1 MRERIQQLNDELFE
15 RIVDIRRTLH
25 RNPELAYSEWNTAK
39 LAANTLEA
47 LGFEVRTEV
56 AQTGVVATLYGE
68 RPGPALAL
76 RADMDALPIQEDSAV
91 DFASENEGVMHACG
105 HDAHTASLL
114 GTAII
119 LHRLRA
125 ELPGSVRF
133 LFQPS
138 EEKLPGGALP
148 MIREGALGEAFGPT
162 PRAIFGQHV
171 HPGLDAGKIGIRSG
185 RYMASADEVYITIE
199 GEGGHAAAPH
209 LLDADPVLAAAH
221 TLAALQSVT
230 SRHCPPD
237 VPSILSI
244 GRFMA
249 DGATNVIPERVVL
262 EGSFRS
268 LDETW
273 RFQAH
278 EHIRRIAE
286 KTAEAH
292 GARVRVEIKT
302 GYPVLCNDPASAA
315 FVRNAAARYVGEENV
330 VDLDMWYASEDFA
343 WFLREA
349 PGAFYRF
356 GTRNE
361 AKNIVHGLHTPR
373 FAIDEEAL
381 RTAPGF
387 MAYLT
392 MEYLTQGAAEK

>member
-1 MRERIQQLNDELFE
+1 MRERIQKLNEELFE
-15 RIVDIRRTLH
+15 QIVAIRRALH
-25 RNPELAYSEWNTAK
+25 RDPELAYAERNTAK
-39 LAANTLEA
+39 RVADVLEP
-47 LGFEVRTEV
+47 LGFEVRTGV
-56 AQTGVVATLYGE
+56 AQTGVVATLRGG

-76 RADMDALPIQEDSAV
+76 RADMDALPIQEETAF
-91 DFASENEGVMHACG
+91 DFASENDGVMHACG

-114 GTAII
+114 GTASI
-119 LHRLRA
+119 LHRLRE

-148 MIREGALGEAFGPT
+148 MIREGALGERFGPA
-162 PRAIFGQHV
+162 PEAIFGQHV
-171 HPGLDAGKIGIRSG
+171 HPGLDAGKIGVRSG
-185 RYMASADEVYITIE
+185 RYMASSDEVYITIQ

-209 LLDADPVLAAAH
+209 LLDSDPVLAAAH
-221 TLAALQSVT
+221 ALVALQSVA

-237 VPSILSI
+237 VPGVLTI

-249 DGATNVIPERVVL
+249 DGATNVIPGQVAL

-273 RFQAH
+273 RLQGH

-292 GARVRVEIKT
+292 GARVQVRIEK
-302 GYPVLCNDPASAA
+302 GYPVLCNDPASAR
-315 FVRNAAARYVGEENV
+315 FVREAAIRYAGEENV
-330 VDLDMWYASEDFA
+330 VDLDLWYASEDFA
-343 WFLREA
+343 WFLRET

-381 RTAPGF
+381 RVAPGF

-392 MEYLTQGAAEK
+392 MEYLTRRAA

>member
-1 MRERIQQLNDELFE
+1 MRERIQKLNEELFE
-15 RIVDIRRTLH
+15 HIVAIRRTLH

-39 LAANTLEA
+39 LAADALEP
-47 LGFEVRTEV
+47 LGCEIRTGV
-56 AQTGVVATLYGE
+56 AQTGVVATLRGE

-76 RADMDALPIQEDSAV
+76 RADMDALPVQEENTF
-91 DFASENEGVMHACG
+91 DFASRNDGVMHACG

-114 GTAII
+114 GTAAI

-148 MIREGALGEAFGPT
+148 MIREGALGEAFGP
-162 PRAIFGQHV
+162 PPLAIFGQHV
-171 HPGLDAGKIGIRSG
+171 HPGLDAGKIGVRSG
-185 RYMASADEVYITIE
+185 RYMASGDEVYVTIQ

-209 LLDADPVLAAAH
+209 LLDADPALAAAH
-221 TLAALQSVT
+221 VLVALQAVT

-237 VPSILSI
+237 APSVLSI
-244 GRFMA
+244 GRFIA
-249 DGATNVIPERVVL
+249 DGATNVIPDQVVL

-273 RFQAH
+273 RFEAH

-302 GYPVLCNDPASAA
+302 GYPVLCNDPASAQ
-315 FVRNAAARYVGEENV
+315 FVRAAAVDYVGEENV
-330 VDLDMWYASEDFA
+330 VDLDPWYASEDFA

-361 AKNIVHGLHTPR
+361 ARNIVHGLHTPR
-373 FAIDEEAL
+373 FTIDEEAL

-392 MEYLTQGAAEK
+392 MEYLTRRAA

>member
-1 MRERIQQLNDELFE
+1 MRERIQQLNEEFFE
-15 RIVDIRRTLH
+15 RIVAIRRTLH
-25 RNPELAYSEWNTAK
+25 QNPELAYAERNTAK
-39 LAANTLEA
+39 LVANALEP
-47 LGFEVRTEV
+47 LGFDIHTGV
-56 AQTGVVATLYGE
+56 AKTGVVATLRGGK
-68 RPGPALAL
+68 PGPALAL
-76 RADMDALPIQEDSAV
+76 RADMDALPIQEENAFDL
-91 DFASENEGVMHACG
+91 DFASRNDGVMHACG

-114 GTAII
+114 GTASI
-119 LHRLRA
+119 LHRLRE

-148 MIREGALGEAFGPT
+148 MIQEGALGEAFGPA

-171 HPGLDAGKIGIRSG
+171 HPGLDAGKIGVRAG
-185 RYMASADEVYITIE
+185 RYMASSDEIYITIE
-199 GEGGHAAAPH
+199 GKGGHAAAPH

-221 TLAALQSVT
+221 TLLALQSVT

-237 VPSILSI
+237 TPSVLSI
-244 GRFMA
+244 GRFLA
-249 DGATNVIPERVVL
+249 EGATNVIPGQVLL

-278 EHIRRIAE
+278 DHIRRIAE

-292 GARVRVEIKT
+292 GARVRVEIEA
-302 GYPVLCNDPASAA
+302 GYPVLSNDPASAQ
-315 FVRNAAARYVGEENV
+315 FVRDVAVDYVGEEHV
-330 VDLDMWYASEDFA
+330 VDLDLWYASEDFA
-343 WFLREA
+343 WFLRET

-361 AKNIVHGLHTPR
+361 AKGIVHGLHTPR

-381 RTAPGF
+381 RVAPGF

-392 MEYLTQGAAEK
+392 MEYLTREAA